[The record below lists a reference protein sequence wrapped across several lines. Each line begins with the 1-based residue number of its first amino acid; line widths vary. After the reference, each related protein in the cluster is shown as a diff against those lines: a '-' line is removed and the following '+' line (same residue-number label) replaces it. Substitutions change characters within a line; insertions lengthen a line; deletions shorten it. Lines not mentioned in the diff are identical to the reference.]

1 MDFAQMNL
9 IAALPE
15 IFLLCLLGVVL
26 LVDLFLND
34 SQRYVTH
41 ALTQLGLLAT
51 MGLQTYI
58 YINGLNNEEAFGGM
72 FINDGIAQFA
82 KVVMYIAVFLL
93 LSYSRRYLRDNKLYK
108 GEYYTLTLFALLGM
122 CVMVS
127 AQNFILLY
135 IGLELLSL
143 SLYALIAMR
152 TNDTFA
158 SEAALKYFVLGS
170 LASGML
176 LYGMS
181 MVYGA
186 TGGNL
191 DLGAVLAALFSGQAN
206 GVLIKLGLV
215 FMVVGIAFK
224 FGAVPFHM
232 WVPDVY
238 QGSPTAV
245 TAFVASVPKIAATV
259 FAFRILITGM
269 GASIGDWSGM
279 LTILAVASLVVGNLA
294 AIMQTNIK
302 RMLAYSTISHMGF
315 VLLAFVGNEFT
326 GTGQGS
332 LSGVSAAFFYAL
344 TYAIMSLVAFGILLA
359 LSAKGKECENIS
371 DLAGLNR
378 KHPWYAF
385 LMLLAMF
392 SMAGIPPLMGFAA
405 KFYVVVALLEQGF
418 VPLAVFAMIM
428 SLIGAFY
435 YLRVVKTMYFDELPE
450 DGGVSENLGFAAY
463 ALLTVNALILLVLGI
478 APAFVMDLCNTIVR

>member
-26 LVDLFLND
+26 IVDLFLDD
-34 SQRYVTH
+34 SRRYMTH
-41 ALTQLGLLAT
+41 ALTQLGLLVAV
-51 MGLQTYI
+51 GLQIHAY
-58 YINGLNNEEAFGGM
+58 GMPNEEAFGGM

-82 KVVMYIAVFLL
+82 KTVMYVAVFLL
-93 LSYSRRYLRDNKLYK
+93 LAYSRRYLQDNKLYK

-127 AQNFILLY
+127 SQNFILLY

-152 TNDTFA
+152 ANDTFA

-181 MVYGA
+181 MVYGG
-186 TGGNL
+186 TGGHL
-191 DLGAVLAALFSGQAN
+191 DLNAVLGALYNQEAN

-245 TAFVASVPKIAATV
+245 TAFIASVPKIAATV
-259 FAFRILITGM
+259 FAFRILIAGM
-269 GASIGDWSGM
+269 GVSFADWSAM

-315 VLLAFVGNEFT
+315 VLLAFVGNSFS
-326 GTGQGS
+326 GSGQGS
-332 LSGVSAAFFYAL
+332 LNGVSAAFFYAL

-378 KHPWYAF
+378 KYPWYAF

-405 KFYVVVALLEQGF
+405 KFYVVVALLEQGL

-435 YLRVVKTMYFDELPE
+435 YLRVVKTMYFDELP
-450 DGGVSENLGFAAY
+450 DTGGANENLGFAAY
-463 ALLTVNALILLVLGI
+463 ALLSINALILLALGI
-478 APAFVMDLCNTIVR
+478 APAFVMELCNTILR

>member
-26 LVDLFLND
+26 LVDLFLDD
-34 SQRYVTH
+34 SRRFVTH
-41 ALTQLGLLAT
+41 ALTQFGLLALI
-51 MGLQTYI
+51 GLQIHAY
-58 YINGLNNEEAFGGM
+58 GSHNEEAFGGM

-82 KVVMYIAVFLL
+82 KTVMYIAVFLL
-93 LSYSRRYLRDNKLYK
+93 LAYSRRYLQDNKLYK

-127 AQNFILLY
+127 SQNFILLY

-152 TNDTFA
+152 ANDTFA

-181 MVYGA
+181 MVYGG
-186 TGGNL
+186 TGGHL
-191 DLGAVLAALFSGQAN
+191 DLNAVLGALFNQEAN
-206 GVLIKLGLV
+206 SVLIKLGLV

-259 FAFRILITGM
+259 FAFRILVAGM
-269 GASIGDWSGM
+269 GVSFADWSAM

-315 VLLAFVGNEFT
+315 VLLAFVGNSFS
-326 GTGQGS
+326 GDGSGS
-332 LSGVSAAFFYAL
+332 LNGVSAAFFYAL
-344 TYAIMSLVAFGILLA
+344 TYALMSLVAFGILLA

-405 KFYVVVALLEQGF
+405 KFYVVVALLEQKL

-450 DGGVSENLGFAAY
+450 EGGASENLGFAAY
-463 ALLTVNALILLVLGI
+463 ALLSINALILLILGHI
-478 APAFVMDLCNTIVR
+478 YGQPLQVFLDL

>member
-1 MDFAQMNL
+1 M
-9 IAALPE
+9 
-15 IFLLCLLGVVL
+15 
-26 LVDLFLND
+26 
-34 SQRYVTH
+34 
-41 ALTQLGLLAT
+41 
-51 MGLQTYI
+51 
-58 YINGLNNEEAFGGM
+58 
-72 FINDGIAQFA
+72 
-82 KVVMYIAVFLL
+82 
-93 LSYSRRYLRDNKLYK
+93 
-108 GEYYTLTLFALLGM
+108 
-122 CVMVS
+122 
-127 AQNFILLY
+127 
-135 IGLELLSL
+135 
-143 SLYALIAMR
+143 
-152 TNDTFA
+152 
-158 SEAALKYFVLGS
+158 KYFVLGS

-478 APAFVMDLCNTIVR
+478 KPAFIMELCNIIVR

>member
-26 LVDLFLND
+26 IVDLFLDD
-34 SQRYVTH
+34 SRRYMTH
-41 ALTQLGLLAT
+41 ALTQLGLLVAV
-51 MGLQTYI
+51 GLQIHAY
-58 YINGLNNEEAFGGM
+58 GMPNEEAFGGM

-82 KVVMYIAVFLL
+82 KTVMYVAVFLL
-93 LSYSRRYLRDNKLYK
+93 LAYSRRYLQDNKLYK

-127 AQNFILLY
+127 SQNFILLY

-152 TNDTFA
+152 ANDTFA

-181 MVYGA
+181 MVYGG
-186 TGGNL
+186 TGGHL
-191 DLGAVLAALFSGQAN
+191 DLNAVLGALYNQEAN

-245 TAFVASVPKIAATV
+245 TAFIASVPKIAATV
-259 FAFRILITGM
+259 FAFRILIAGM
-269 GASIGDWSGM
+269 GVSFADWSAM

-315 VLLAFVGNEFT
+315 VLLAFVGNSFS
-326 GTGQGS
+326 GSGQGS
-332 LSGVSAAFFYAL
+332 LNGVSAAFFYAL

-435 YLRVVKTMYFDELPE
+435 YLRVVKTMYFDELP
-450 DGGVSENLGFAAY
+450 DTGGANENLGFAAY
-463 ALLTVNALILLVLGI
+463 ALLSINALILLALGI
-478 APAFVMDLCNTIVR
+478 APAFVMELCNTILR

>member
-9 IAALPE
+9 TAALPE

-26 LVDLFLND
+26 IVDLFLKD

-41 ALTQLGLLAT
+41 ALTQLGLIIT
-51 MGLQTYI
+51 CGLQMYA
-58 YINGLNNEEAFGGM
+58 YSHGSHHEEAFGGM

-82 KVVMYIAVFLL
+82 KIVLYAVIFLL
-93 LSYSRRYLRDNKLYK
+93 LAYSRRYLQDRQLFK
-108 GEYYTLTLFALLGM
+108 GEYYTLTLFAVLGM
-122 CVMVS
+122 CVMIS
-127 AQNFILLY
+127 AQHFILLY

-152 TNDTFA
+152 SNDTFA

-181 MVYGA
+181 MVYGG
-186 TGGNL
+186 TGGQ
-191 DLGAVLAALFSGQAN
+191 LGLKEVLTALYMNEAN
-206 GVLIKLGLV
+206 PVLIKLGLV

-245 TAFVASVPKIAATV
+245 TALVASAPKIAATV
-259 FAFRILITGM
+259 FAFRILIEGM
-269 GASIGDWSGM
+269 GVNLADWSGM
-279 LTILAVASLVVGNLA
+279 LTILAVASLLVGNLA
-294 AIMQTNIK
+294 AIMQSNIK
-302 RMLAYSTISHMGF
+302 RMLAYSTVSHMGF

-326 GTGQGS
+326 GTGSGS
-332 LSGVSAAFFYAL
+332 LNGVSAAFFYAL

-405 KFYVVVALLEQGF
+405 KFYVVVALLEQKL

-450 DGGVSENLGFAAY
+450 DGGANENLGFAAY
-463 ALLTVNALILLVLGI
+463 ALLSINALILLVLGI
-478 APAFVMDLCNTIVR
+478 VPAQVMEICNTILR